1 MIEKIYQIFLESS
14 GICTDTRNISE
25 GNLFIALHGPN
36 FNANKFAAKAIEKG
50 AIGALIDDKSF
61 AIPGKT
67 IYVEDGLL
75 ALQELAKI
83 HRNTLK
89 IPIIGITGSNGKTT
103 TKELVHAVLSSTFQ
117 TYATKGNLNNHI
129 GVPLSVL
136 SITQDHDLA
145 IIEMGAN
152 HLGEI
157 ALLSSISRPTHG
169 LITNIGK
176 AHTGLFGGFE
186 GVIRAKSELYDFL
199 IKNKGIVFINQNQ
212 EILMNMSKRIKN
224 PVLYPNSGSDYPCS
238 FLGADPFVEV
248 KTEQGNVIKTHLVGK
263 YNFDNI
269 ATALCIGKYFK
280 VPEDQA
286 NNAISSYT
294 PDNNRSQILKKGSNT
309 IILDAYNANP
319 SSMEKALENL
329 AQMNAKSKIAI
340 IGDMFELGEDT
351 KSEHEMIGKMLKK
364 LNIQDAIF
372 CGESMK
378 YAYDTFGKGNY
389 MKTRDLLTSYL
400 IETKFSDSTIL
411 IKASRGMALEQIVD
425 YLDSN

>member
-1 MIEKIYQIFLESS
+1 MIEKIYKIFLNSA
-14 GICTDTRNISE
+14 GICTDTRSISE
-25 GNLFIALHGPN
+25 GDLFVALQGPN
-36 FNANKFAAKAIEKG
+36 FNANKFADQAIEKG
-50 AIGALIDDKSF
+50 AIRVIIDDKNY

-75 ALQELAKI
+75 ALQELAKR
-83 HRNTLK
+83 HRKSLK

-103 TKELVHAVLSSTFQ
+103 TKELVHAVLSSSFHTF
-117 TYATKGNLNNHI
+117 ATKGNLNNHI

-136 SITQDHDLA
+136 SITKDHEIA

-212 EILMNMSKRIKN
+212 EILVNMSKRIKN
-224 PVLYPNSGSDYPCS
+224 TVFYPNEESYYHCS
-238 FLGADPFVEV
+238 FAGADPFVEL
-248 KTEQGNVIKTHLVGK
+248 KTGHGNTIKTNLPGK

-269 ATALCIGKYFK
+269 ATALCIGKYFNVAEEK
-280 VPEDQA
+280 A
-286 NNAISSYT
+286 NNAVAAYT
-294 PDNNRSQILKKGSNT
+294 PKNNRSQIIQKGNNT

-329 AQMNAKSKIAI
+329 TQMKSNSKVAI
-340 IGDMFELGEDT
+340 VGDMFELGDDT
-351 KSEHEMIGKMLKK
+351 IKEH
-364 LNIQDAIF
+364 
-372 CGESMK
+372 
-378 YAYDTFGKGNY
+378 
-389 MKTRDLLTSYL
+389 
-400 IETKFSDSTIL
+400 
-411 IKASRGMALEQIVD
+411 
-425 YLDSN
+425 

>member
-1 MIEKIYQIFLESS
+1 MLEKIYRVFLDST

-25 GNLFIALHGPN
+25 GDLFIALQGPN
-36 FNANKFAAKAIEKG
+36 FNANKFATQAIDKG
-50 AIGALIDDKSF
+50 AVGALIDDKTY

-67 IYVEDGLL
+67 FFVEDGLR
-75 ALQELAKI
+75 ALQDLAKI
-83 HRNTLK
+83 HRKNLK

-103 TKELVHAVLSSTFQ
+103 TKELIHAVLSSTFH

-136 SITQDHDLA
+136 SITKDHEIA

-169 LITNIGK
+169 LISNIGK

-186 GVIRAKSELYDFL
+186 GVVRAKSELYDFL

-224 PVLYPNSGSDYPCS
+224 TVFYPNEGSYYHCS
-238 FLGADPFVEV
+238 FKGADPFVEL
-248 KTEQGNVIKTHLVGK
+248 KTEQGNTINTNLPGK

-269 ATALCIGKYFK
+269 ATSLCIGRYFNVAEEK
-280 VPEDQA
+280 A
-286 NNAISSYT
+286 NKAVADYT
-294 PDNNRSQILKKGSNT
+294 PKNNRSQIIQKGNNT

-329 AQMNAKSKIAI
+329 VQMKSNNKVAI
-340 IGDMFELGEDT
+340 VGDMFELGDDT
-351 KSEHEMIGKMLKK
+351 IKEHQAIGKIMKSGIHK
-364 LNIQDAIF
+364 AIF
-372 CGESMK
+372 CGEAMK
-378 YAYDTFGKGNY
+378 NAHSTFGNGIY
-389 MKTRDLLTSYL
+389 MKTKELLIDHL
-400 IETKFSDSTIL
+400 KENKFSNSTIL
-411 IKASRGMALEQIVD
+411 IKASRGMALEDIVE
-425 YLDSN
+425 YI

>member
-1 MIEKIYQIFLESS
+1 MIEKIYPIFLEST

-25 GNLFIALHGPN
+25 GNLFIALKGPN
-36 FNANKFAAKAIEKG
+36 FNANKFAKQALDNG
-50 AIGALIDDKSF
+50 AICSIIDDNSY

-67 IYVEDGLL
+67 IFVQDGLTT
-75 ALQELAKI
+75 LQELSRI
-83 HRNTLK
+83 HRKNLK

-103 TKELVHAVLSSTFQ
+103 TKELVHAVLATTFT

-136 SITQDHDLA
+136 SITKEHELA

-157 ALLSSISRPTHG
+157 AFLSSIARPTHG

-199 IKNKGIVFINQNQ
+199 IKNKGKVFINQNQ
-212 EILMNMSKRIKN
+212 DILMNMSRRIKE
-224 PVLYPNSGSDYPCS
+224 PVLYPNSGGYYSCE
-238 FLGADPFVEV
+238 FVAADPFVEL
-248 KTEQGNVIKTHLVGK
+248 KTENGDLINTNLVGA

-269 ATALCIGKYFK
+269 ATALCVAKFFNVQDK
-280 VPEDQA
+280 KA
-286 NNAISSYT
+286 NEAVAKYT
-294 PDNNRSQILKKGSNT
+294 PSNNRSQIIQKHGNS

-329 AQMNAKSKIAI
+329 ANMNSSKKVAI
-340 IGDMFELGEDT
+340 VGDMFELGDDT
-351 KSEHEMIGKMLKK
+351 QDEHAQVGKKIK
-364 LNIQDAIF
+364 ELNIQNAIF
-372 CGESMK
+372 CGESMRF
-378 YAYDTFGKGNY
+378 AYEAFGHGNY
-389 MKTRDLLTSYL
+389 MKTKDLLIAYL
-400 IETKFSDSTIL
+400 KENKFSDATIL
-411 IKASRGMALEQIVD
+411 IKASRGMALEDVVD
-425 YLDSN
+425 FL

>member
-1 MIEKIYQIFLESS
+1 MIEKIYKIFLNSA
-14 GICTDTRNISE
+14 GICTDTRSISE
-25 GNLFIALHGPN
+25 GDLFIALQGPN
-36 FNANKFAAKAIEKG
+36 FNANKFADQAIEKG
-50 AIGALIDDKSF
+50 AIRVIIDDKNY

-75 ALQELAKI
+75 ALQELAKR
-83 HRNTLK
+83 HRKSLK

-103 TKELVHAVLSSTFQ
+103 TKELVHAVLSSSFHTF
-117 TYATKGNLNNHI
+117 ATKGNLNNHI

-136 SITQDHDLA
+136 SITKDHEIA

-212 EILMNMSKRIKN
+212 EILVNMSKRIKN
-224 PVLYPNSGSDYPCS
+224 TVFYPNEESYYHCS
-238 FLGADPFVEV
+238 FAGADPFVDL
-248 KTEQGNVIKTHLVGK
+248 KTEQGYTVKTNLPGK

-269 ATALCIGKYFK
+269 ATALCIGKYFNVAEEK
-280 VPEDQA
+280 A
-286 NNAISSYT
+286 NNAVAAYT
-294 PDNNRSQILKKGSNT
+294 PKNNRSQIIQKGNNT

-329 AQMNAKSKIAI
+329 TQMKSNSKVAI
-340 IGDMFELGEDT
+340 VGDMFELGDDT
-351 KSEHEMIGKMLKK
+351 IKEHQAVGEIMKTLGI
-364 LNIQDAIF
+364 NEAIF
-372 CGESMK
+372 CGEAMK
-378 YAYDTFGKGNY
+378 YAYNTFGKGIY
-389 MKTRDLLTSYL
+389 MKTKELLIAYL
-400 IETKFSDSTIL
+400 KGNKFSNSTIL
-411 IKASRGMALEQIVD
+411 IKASRGMALEDIVD
-425 YLDSN
+425 YI